1 MAKKTNTTI
10 NGQDYYRVRAKIGTD
25 SDGKAIMKA
34 FYGKTKKE
42 AETAKS
48 DYLSNMSK
56 NANYS
61 NETIFI
67 KLFDEWSEHI
77 HKPSISESSYLTYQ
91 SPIDYYLRPSD
102 LAQMRIVD
110 IQGMHIQKLYNSID
124 AYTPVRFIDI
134 LLKMFFK
141 YLYDNEIINK
151 SPLRGVARPA
161 KDKSREESEVF
172 ENFLTYS
179 EIETLKSL
187 GRSPAYFPYVFLIYT
202 GLRRGELCA
211 LNTSDVDLKTRR
223 ISVNKSYSEVKKK
236 GKDRF
241 VLGPTKGRESRVV
254 PIPDFL
260 VPLIE
265 HYIGN
270 VRSIESTPFITNGL
284 GEPIIPD
291 KLYFDWKVLRKK
303 VTSKNITVHGL
314 RHTYCSR
321 LCAKGVPMKT
331 AADLMGHKNT
341 KLVDEIYSHVQIED
355 KFQAVNNL

>member
-10 NGQDYYRVRAKIGTD
+10 NGQDYYRVRARIGVD
-25 SDGKAIMKA
+25 SDGKPIVKA

-42 AETAKS
+42 AEAAKNDHLAS
-48 DYLSNMSK
+48 MSK
-56 NANYS
+56 NTAYS
-61 NETIFI
+61 NETILI
-67 KLFDEWSEHI
+67 KLFDEWSEHV
-77 HKPSISESSYLTYQ
+77 HKPSISASSYLTYQ
-91 SPIDYYLRPSD
+91 SPIDKYLRPSD

-110 IQGMHIQKLYNSID
+110 IQGMHIQRLYNSIKT
-124 AYTPVRFIDI
+124 YTPLRSIDI

-141 YLYDNEIINK
+141 YLYQNEIINK

-161 KDKSREESEVF
+161 KDKSLKESEVF

-179 EIETLKSL
+179 EFETLKSF
-187 GRSPAYFPYVFLIYT
+187 GKSRAYFPFVFLVYT

-211 LNTSDVDLKTRR
+211 LNTTDVDLKTRR
-223 ISVNKSYSEVKKK
+223 ISVTKSYSEVEKK

-241 VLGPTKGRESRVV
+241 VIGPTKGRESRVV
-254 PIPDFL
+254 PIPDYL
-260 VPLIE
+260 MPLIE
-265 HYIGN
+265 HYLGN
-270 VRSIESTPFITNGL
+270 VRSLQSTPFITDRSGD
-284 GEPIIPD
+284 PIMPD
-291 KLYFDWKVLRKK
+291 KLYLNWIVLRDE

-321 LCAKGVPMKT
+321 LCAKGVPLKT

-355 KFQAVNNL
+355 KFNAVNDL